1 MAGPDEVDPDH
12 SVMGVVGRLLD
23 DQAAA
28 ARACALRQRTT
39 TVRVTIVLEYRR
51 AQQRREAAK
60 AVRMARLEEW
70 ERRRRRLRDAKVVY
84 LSDHHYDRPSE

>member
-1 MAGPDEVDPDH
+1 MTRPLPPEPVPYAGGPPP
-12 SVMGVVGRLLD
+12 
-23 DQAAA
+23 
-28 ARACALRQRTT
+28 
-39 TVRVTIVLEYRR
+39 RVTIVLEYRR

-60 AVRMARLEEW
+60 AARMARLEEW